1 MSPCVRHLGAVALV
15 VGCFGDV
22 ARSIEPDSL
31 HARLTIPAMA
41 YDDGFGT
48 SLREPSGICLDTA
61 AGEVF
66 VADAANGR
74 VVIYDRGLT
83 ALYSFRHYVQ
93 DPASGYVSAGQP
105 KGVAVTSQ
113 GDIALIDAV
122 SDRLDLLD
130 FRGRVIDH
138 VRLNRLVGDTTLH
151 LKAACITVDAADQ
164 FYVAVNG
171 DLTTVLVLDADL
183 GLIRRIS
190 DKGDSAHQLSTP
202 VGIAVFNGRV
212 FVGDLYGLP
221 AVKVFDT
228 LGGYLFGLGKHDVER
243 PDLTFPGG
251 FGFLDDGSGGTL
263 ILVMDAIRQ
272 VVKVYSAD
280 GTFLTMI
287 GGQGR
292 LPGQF
297 QYPSGLVSD
306 GRSSFYVLERVG
318 RRVQQFLLK

>member
-1 MSPCVRHLGAVALV
+1 MSPCRLLVGVALT
-15 VGCFGDV
+15 VGCVGV
-22 ARSIEPDSL
+22 AAGAIEPDSI
-31 HARLTIPAMA
+31 HAHLTIPAMA

-48 SLREPSGICLDTA
+48 GLREPSGIWLDTA

-93 DPASGYVSAGQP
+93 DPVSGFVHTGQP

-122 SDRLDLLD
+122 SDHLDLLD

-138 VRLNRLVGDTTLH
+138 VRLNQLVGDTALH
-151 LKAACITVDAADQ
+151 LKAACITADAADQ

-183 GLIRRIS
+183 GLIRVIC
-190 DKGDSAHQLSTP
+190 DQVDSAHQLNTP
-202 VGIAVFNGRV
+202 VGIAVYNGRV

-228 LGGYLFGLGKHDVER
+228 LGGYLFGFGNHDVER

-251 FGFLDDGSGGTL
+251 FGFLDDGSGSTL

-272 VVKVYSAD
+272 VVKVYAD
-280 GTFLTMI
+280 EGTFITMI

-306 GRSSFYVLERVG
+306 GRSNFYVLERIG
-318 RRVQQFLLK
+318 RRVQKFQLK